1 MTTLYVARSKGLSEW
16 AGDVGLTKHVFKV
29 GVAATSGKDAVK
41 TLNDGRV
48 AGQDDW
54 TLLQEKDVGDLTEEQ
69 AFARLAAKEK
79 TVDPALYPRLKG
91 EAGVFKVKPASV
103 ENHIIVKRA
112 LANEESLAVKVT
124 NAEIAAY
131 LIENALR

>member
-1 MTTLYVARSKGLSEW
+1 MAILYVARSKGLCEW

-29 GVAATSGKDAVK
+29 GVAASGKAAVK
-41 TLNDGRV
+41 ALNETRA

-54 TLLQEKDVGDLTEEQ
+54 TLLQEKDAGDLTEDQ
-69 AFARLAAKEK
+69 ALARLAGKEK
-79 TVDPALYPRLKG
+79 TVDPTLYPRLKG
-91 EAGVFKVKPASV
+91 EPGVFKVKPANV

>member
-1 MTTLYVARSKGLSEW
+1 MTVIYVARSKGLSEW

-29 GVAATSGKDAVK
+29 GVAQTSGEDAVK
-41 TLNDGRV
+41 ALNDERV

-54 TLLQEKDVGDLTEEQ
+54 TLLQEKDAGALTEEQ
-69 AFARLAAKEK
+69 ALARLGAREK
-79 TVDPALYPRLKG
+79 AVDPKHYPRLKD
-91 EAGVFKVKPASV
+91 ETGVFKVKPASV

>member
-16 AGDVGLTKHVFKV
+16 AGDVGLTQHVFKL
-29 GVAATSGKDAVK
+29 GVAATSGKEAVK
-41 TLNDGRV
+41 TLNDERV

-54 TLLQEKDVGDLTEEQ
+54 ALLQEKDAGALTEEQ
-69 AFARLAAKEK
+69 ALARLAAKEK

-91 EAGVFKVKPASV
+91 ESGVFKVKPANV
-103 ENHIIVKRA
+103 ENYIIVKRA

>member
-1 MTTLYVARSKGLSEW
+1 MTTLYVARSKGLCEW

-29 GVAATSGKDAVK
+29 GVAASGKAAVK
-41 TLNDGRV
+41 ALNETRA

-54 TLLQEKDVGDLTEEQ
+54 TLLQEKDAGDLSEDR
-69 AFARLAAKEK
+69 ALARLAAKER
-79 TVDPALYPRLKG
+79 TVDPTLYPRLKG
-91 EAGVFKVKPASV
+91 EPGVFKVKPANV
-103 ENHIIVKRA
+103 ENYIIVKRA

>member
-1 MTTLYVARSKGLSEW
+1 MPTLYVARSKGLSEW
-16 AGDVGLTKHVFKV
+16 AGDVGLTQHVFKL
-29 GVAATSGKDAVK
+29 GVAATSGKEAVK
-41 TLNDGRV
+41 TLNDERV

-54 TLLQEKDVGDLTEEQ
+54 ALLQEKDAGVLTEEQ
-69 AFARLAAKEK
+69 ALARLAAKEK

-91 EAGVFKVKPASV
+91 ESGVFKVKPANV
-103 ENHIIVKRA
+103 ENYIIVKRA

>member
-1 MTTLYVARSKGLSEW
+1 MATLYVARSKGLAEW

-29 GVAATSGKDAVK
+29 GVAPTSGKDAIE
-41 TLNDGRV
+41 TLNDRRV

-54 TLLQEKDVGDLTEEQ
+54 TLVEEKDAGDLTEEQ
-69 AFARLAAKEK
+69 ALARLAAKEK
-79 TVDPALYPRLKG
+79 AVDPAHYPRLKG
-91 EAGVFKVKPASV
+91 ESGVFKVKPAKV
-103 ENHIIVKRA
+103 ENYIIVKRA

-131 LIENALR
+131 LIENALG

>member
-1 MTTLYVARSKGLSEW
+1 MATLYVARSKGLCEW
-16 AGDVGLTKHVFKV
+16 AGDVGLTKHIFKV
-29 GVAATSGKDAVK
+29 GVADAPGKEAVRA
-41 TLNDGRV
+41 LNERRA

-54 TLLQEKDVGDLTEEQ
+54 TLLQERDAGDVTENQ
-69 AFARLAAKEK
+69 AFARLAAREK
-79 TVDPALYPRLKG
+79 AVDPALYPRLKG
-91 EAGVFKVKPASV
+91 EAGVFKVKPANV

-124 NAEIAAY
+124 NAEVAGY

>member
-1 MTTLYVARSKGLSEW
+1 MPTLYVARSKSLSEW
-16 AGDVGLTKHVFKV
+16 AGDVGLTQHVFKV
-29 GVAATSGKDAVK
+29 GVAATSGKEAVK
-41 TLNDGRV
+41 TLNDERV

-54 TLLQEKDVGDLTEEQ
+54 ALLQEKDAGALTEEQ
-69 AFARLAAKEK
+69 ALARLAAKEK

-91 EAGVFKVKPASV
+91 ESGVIKVKPANV
-103 ENHIIVKRA
+103 ENYIIVKRA